1 MIYLDNAASAPLP
14 QSVKNELLS
23 LLDEYGNPSS
33 LHAKGQSAKR
43 ILCSARKSA
52 ADFLNCDPGNIY
64 FTPGGAAA
72 NTLGIRGYAAR
83 HDCHI
88 FYSPTAHKSVLN
100 CVHTLPQSTPLKVSQ
115 TGRIVLSGLK
125 EALKNSCRTPFV
137 VIDYANSEIGT
148 IQNVQKIL
156 ETVHACN
163 GVVYLDCTGSIPTI
177 PVDLKQLDADML
189 GFSAHKLGGLKGCGV
204 FYKKPDIELE
214 PLIYGSQERGLIGG
228 TENIFGTASLNCA
241 LKQHDYSL
249 VSPANRDYVYR
260 YILRH
265 IPESYLVGSFK
276 NRLAHNLYIC
286 FKGVDGEALTLLLDA
301 DGIAVST
308 GSACNSQSLEPS
320 AVLSAIG
327 MDENDMHSCIRMTFC
342 GQEPKEEL
350 DYVCHRLKINV
361 ERLRSFH
368 ATGLCSPFCDITK
381 QEGG

>member
-1 MIYLDNAASAPLP
+1 MIYLDNAASVPLS

-33 LHAKGQSAKR
+33 LHVKGRRAKQ
-43 ILCSARKSA
+43 ILTAARECA
-52 ADFLNCDPGNIY
+52 AGFLNCDPENIY

-72 NTLGIRGYAAR
+72 NTLGIKGYAAR
-83 HDCHI
+83 HDCRI

-100 CVHTLPQSTPLKVSQ
+100 CVHTLPQSTPLKVNR
-115 TGRIVLSGLK
+115 TGRIVLSSLK
-125 EALKNSCRTPFV
+125 EALKNSRRTPFV

-156 ETVHACN
+156 EIVHACN

-204 FYKKPDIELE
+204 FYKNADIELE

-228 TENIFGTASLNCA
+228 TENILGAASLSCT
-241 LKQHDYSL
+241 LKQHDYAL

-260 YILRH
+260 H
-265 IPESYLVGSFK
+265 IIRTIPQSYLVGSFK

-286 FKGVDGEALTLLLDA
+286 FQGVDGEALMLLLDA
-301 DGIAVST
+301 DGVAVST

-320 AVLSAIG
+320 TVLSAIG
-327 MDENDMHSCIRMTFC
+327 MDERDTHSCIRMTFC
-342 GQEPKEEL
+342 GKETKEEL
-350 DYVCHRLKINV
+350 DYVCNRLTINV
-361 ERLRSFH
+361 ERLRSIRNAKLYPAF
-368 ATGLCSPFCDITK
+368 SDITK
-381 QEGG
+381 Q

>member
-1 MIYLDNAASAPLP
+1 MIYLDNAASAPLS

-33 LHAKGQSAKR
+33 PHAKGRRAKQ
-43 ILCSARKSA
+43 ILTAARECA
-52 ADFLNCDPGNIY
+52 ADFLNCDPETIY
-64 FTPGGAAA
+64 FTPGGAAS

-83 HDCHI
+83 YDCRI

-100 CVHTLPQSTPLKVSQ
+100 CVHTLPQSTPLKVNR
-115 TGRIVLSGLK
+115 TGRIVLSALK
-125 EALKNSCRTPFV
+125 EALKNSRRTPFV

-148 IQNVQKIL
+148 IQNVQRIL
-156 ETVHACN
+156 EIVHACD

-189 GFSAHKLGGLKGCGV
+189 GFSAHKLGGLKGCGI
-204 FYKKPDIELE
+204 FYKKPDIEPE

-228 TENIFGTASLNCA
+228 TENIFGAASLNCA
-241 LKQHDYSL
+241 LKQHHYSL

-260 YILRH
+260 YIMRH

-286 FKGVDGEALTLLLDA
+286 FRGVDGEALMLLLDA

-327 MDENDMHSCIRMTFC
+327 MDERDMHSCIRMTFC

-350 DYVCHRLKINV
+350 DYVCHRLKLNV
-361 ERLRSFH
+361 ERLRSIRTAKLYPAF
-368 ATGLCSPFCDITK
+368 SDITK
-381 QEGG
+381 Q